1 MRGTAGTM
9 ALVGLCLFGGCS
21 RPAPANPICEAEKA
35 YAQHGNA
42 NDMRLPLGLA
52 VMPGARLKHQ
62 PKLDGSA
69 MGAGVSVVATLETE
83 ASLEKAADFYRREF
97 RRIGAKIDVPEED
110 YPDLVL
116 MSGSTRDGG
125 YLMVNI
131 DRHGRAKGV
140 GIAVFYQSDCL

>member
-35 YAQHGNA
+35 RAQHGSA
-42 NDMRLPLGLA
+42 SDMRLPLGLA
-52 VMPGARLKHQ
+52 VMPGARLKQQ

-69 MGAGVSVVATLETE
+69 MGAGVSVVATLETD
-83 ASLEKAADFYRREF
+83 ASLEMVADFYRGEF
-97 RRIGAKIDVPEED
+97 RRIGAKIDIPED

-116 MSGSTRDGG
+116 LHGQTRDGG

-131 DRHGRAKGV
+131 DRHGRTKGV